1 MAILSSKFKILYGFL
16 LARIPRLTEFLF
28 DPLEILQLFEKTP
41 FSIILTHNFS
51 ESNHC
56 VEFAQIWLDG

>member
-1 MAILSSKFKILYGFL
+1 MVLFLS
-16 LARIPRLTEFLF
+16 ARICGLAEFLF